1 MGPITPVANDSDTIE
16 FNIPASVSEYI
27 DLSSCYIRVKAKVV
41 KASGDAL
48 TGPPTTNADPPADN
62 VAPTNLFLHALF
74 SQIDFSVVTTSNNT
88 YPYKAYI
95 ETLLSFGEEAKDSQ
109 LTAAL
114 WYKDGDNFQM
124 GGDNGGFVKRKAMAA
139 VSSMIDMA
147 GKLHVDMM
155 FQDRYILN
163 QVPMKLRLTRSKDVF
178 CLDSPT
184 VAASFKVQLLDVKF
198 MLRKVQIS
206 PVIQE
211 AHAKALEVS
220 NAKYPVTRGECK
232 TILISAGTR
241 SATEE
246 NLYNGQ
252 LPKRI
257 VVGFVTNNALNG
269 AFNENPFHFQHFG
282 LQHIG
287 LTVDGKQV
295 PTKPLKVDFASGD
308 FINCYLSLFTGMNAF
323 HQDKGNAISREEYKN
338 GYSLVAFNLTP
349 DLEEAGGQTNL
360 IKNGVVS
367 LEVHFKTATTQ
378 AINIVVYGEF
388 DNLVEIDHFREV
400 LCDYTL

>member
-1 MGPITPVANDSDTIE
+1 MKNT
-16 FNIPASVSEYI
+16 
-27 DLSSCYIRVKAKVV
+27 
-41 KASGDAL
+41 
-48 TGPPTTNADPPADN
+48 
-62 VAPTNLFLHALF
+62 
-74 SQIDFSVVTTSNNT
+74 VVTTSNNT
-88 YPYKAYI
+88 YPNKAYI
-95 ETLLSFGEEAKDSQ
+95 ETLLSFGEEVKDSQ

-124 GGDNGGFVKRKAMAA
+124 GGDNGGFVKRKAMAE
-139 VSSMIDMA
+139 VSSMINIA
-147 GKLHVDMM
+147 GKLHVDM

-246 NLYNGQ
+246 NLYNRQ
-252 LPKRI
+252 LTKRI

-269 AFNENPFHFQHFG
+269 AFNENPFHFQH
-282 LQHIG
+282 LDCN
-287 LTVDGKQV
+287 TSD
-295 PTKPLKVDFASGD
+295 
-308 FINCYLSLFTGMNAF
+308 SL
-323 HQDKGNAISREEYKN
+323 
-338 GYSLVAFNLTP
+338 
-349 DLEEAGGQTNL
+349 
-360 IKNGVVS
+360 
-367 LEVHFKTATTQ
+367 
-378 AINIVVYGEF
+378 
-388 DNLVEIDHFREV
+388 
-400 LCDYTL
+400 